1 MRKLIFTKQN
11 SQSQNTSGLSRAGYL
26 PHQGNLLATLV
37 ALVVPL
43 GLGGLLGPHGGLVL
57 VGVLV
62 VRAFVP
68 QGTTGL
74 VMIGLGVLEL
84 GEPGTRNGLKQ

>member
-1 MRKLIFTKQN
+1 M
-11 SQSQNTSGLSRAGYL
+11 GWDL
-26 PHQGNLLATLV
+26 PHQGNLLATLL

-57 VGVLV
+57 AGIII
-62 VRAFVP
+62 VRTLVP

-74 VMIGLGVLEL
+74 VVVGLGGLEL
-84 GEPGTRNGLKQ
+84 PGTRNGLKQ